1 MRRGR
6 ATKKDFP
13 PTYTTPSEHRCLP
26 PDKSMANDKKEDW
39 WVWLMGTTAAQRA
52 ARDAEIAKLQEAS
65 QNLGSSPSDREAQER
80 IDEQIRQVRRD
91 AELRVAVGMVL
102 FFSLVGAIVLGPFL
116 LLGWIGAS
124 VGMSPIWVARLGSTA
139 LLGVAVAL
147 LWRAHA
153 KATRAARTAGFAS
166 RFEHS
171 AATTD
176 DDRLSSSGEFIGGAF
191 LVLLFL
197 GSWGGQFTKADMDP
211 GMALFM
217 LCAGTLVASLFV
229 GLLLALVV
237 GPFEKAWVKRLR
249 ARAKPPASPQPEPT
263 TRPRRPPPSR
273 GAQ

>member
-1 MRRGR
+1 
-6 ATKKDFP
+6 
-13 PTYTTPSEHRCLP
+13 
-26 PDKSMANDKKEDW
+26 MANDKKEDW

-52 ARDAEIAKLQEAS
+52 ARDAAVAELQEAGRK
-65 QNLGSSPSDREAQER
+65 LGSSPSDREAQER
-80 IDEQIRQVRRD
+80 IDERIRQVHRD
-91 AELRVAVGMVL
+91 AELRVAVGMFL
-102 FFSLVGAIVLGPFL
+102 FFSLIALLILGPFL

-153 KATRAARTAGFAS
+153 KATRAARAAGFAS

-176 DDRLSSSGEFIGGAF
+176 NARLTSSGGFIGGAF

-197 GSWGGQFTKADMDP
+197 GSWGGQFTRADMDP

-217 LCAGTLVASLFV
+217 LCGGTLVAALFF
-229 GLLLALVV
+229 GLLLSLVV

-249 ARAKPPASPQPEPT
+249 ARAVPPRAEPPA
-263 TRPRRPPPSR
+263 RPRRTHPSR